1 VSGQP
6 EAGAAGAALPLLLIG
21 TILVYALTG
30 RRLERIGIT
39 AAMVFVGV
47 GVLVGSSGLGLVAV
61 DPHAHWFL
69 VVAEVTLSLLL
80 FSDAARLRL
89 REVGGD
95 LGPDLRLLGIGLP
108 LTIITGTVLVAA
120 VFPERGWVAAALV
133 AAILAPTDAAL
144 GAAVVSDGRVPLRV
158 RRILGIES
166 GLNDGLA
173 APVVSVLI
181 AVAASQAGLAGE
193 ESWQVRAIYSL
204 VVAGVVGAGV
214 GFGGGLVLR
223 WCRRREWTSPLS
235 VQVAVLT
242 LALLCYF
249 GATAIEANGFVA
261 AFVGGLVLAR
271 ATGMR
276 AAEEELAFTE
286 TLGVLAS
293 QMVWLMFGAAMV
305 GPALERMTGETILVA
320 LGALTVARMVPVAV
334 AMVGSRWSLA
344 TMAFIG
350 WFGPRGLA
358 TVIFALVALQSLG
371 STGLADHVLDVAAVT
386 VLVSI
391 VAHGLSAGPLAVRYG
406 TWAAGLPA
414 SAPERV
420 EVAPA
425 SRRRLGLHR

>member
-1 VSGQP
+1 MGEDP
-6 EAGAAGAALPLLLIG
+6 GAAGAALPLLLVG

-30 RRLERIGIT
+30 RRLERIGVT
-39 AAMVFVGV
+39 AAMVFVTV
-47 GVLVGSSGLGLVAV
+47 GVLMGSTGFGLLAL

-69 VVAEVTLSLLL
+69 VVAEITLSVLL

-95 LGPDLRLLGIGLP
+95 LGPDLRLLGVGLP
-108 LTIITGTVLVAA
+108 LTIITGTLLVMA

-144 GAAVVSDGRVPLRV
+144 GAAVVSDERVPRRV

-173 APVVSVLI
+173 APVVTVLI

-193 ESWQVRAIYSL
+193 ESWQVRAVYSL
-204 VVAGVVGAGV
+204 AVAGAVGAGV

-242 LALLCYF
+242 LALGCYF
-249 GATAIEANGFVA
+249 GATSIEANGFVA

-271 ATGMR
+271 ATGLR

-293 QMVWLMFGAAMV
+293 QVVWLMFGAAMV
-305 GPALERMTGETILVA
+305 GPALDRMTGETVLVA

-334 AMVGSRWSLA
+334 AMTGSRWSPA
-344 TMAFIG
+344 TIGFIG

-358 TVIFALVALQSLG
+358 TVIFALVALQSLD

-391 VAHGLSAGPLAVRYG
+391 VAHGFSAGPLAVRYG
-406 TWAAGLPA
+406 AWAAGLPA
-414 SAPERV
+414 KAPERV

>member
-1 VSGQP
+1 MGDGS
-6 EAGAAGAALPLLLIG
+6 GAAGAGLPLLLVG
-21 TILVYALTG
+21 TVMVYALIC
-30 RRLERIGIT
+30 RWLERVGIT
-39 AAMVFVGV
+39 AAMVFVAV
-47 GVLVGSSGLGLVAV
+47 GVLVGSAGFGLVAV
-61 DPHAHWFL
+61 DPQAHWFL

-80 FSDAARLRL
+80 FCDAARLSPRK
-89 REVGGD
+89 VGGD
-95 LGPDLRLLGIGLP
+95 LGPVLRLLGIGLP
-108 LTIITGTVLVAA
+108 LTIITGTVLVIT

-144 GAAVVSDGRVPLRV
+144 GAAVVSDERVPVRV
-158 RRILGIES
+158 RRILGMES

-173 APVVSVLI
+173 TPVVSVLI
-181 AVAASQAGLAGE
+181 AVTASQAGIAGG
-193 ESWQVRAIYSL
+193 ESWQVRAVYSL
-204 VVAGVVGAGV
+204 GVGVAVGAGV

-242 LALLCYF
+242 LASVCYF
-249 GATAIEANGFVA
+249 GATSIEANGFVA
-261 AFVGGLVLAR
+261 AFLGGLAFTT

-293 QMVWLMFGAAMV
+293 QVVWLLFGAAMV
-305 GPALERMTGETILVA
+305 GPALARMTTETVLVA

-334 AMVGSRWSLA
+334 AMVGSRWSPA
-344 TMAFIG
+344 TIVFVG

-371 STGLADHVLDVAAVT
+371 TTGLADHVLDVAAVT

-391 VAHGLSAGPLAVRYG
+391 VAHGLSAGPLAIRYG
-406 TWAAGLPA
+406 TWAAGLSA
-414 SAPERV
+414 NAPEHV
-420 EVAPA
+420 QVAPA

>member
-1 VSGQP
+1 MGDDP
-6 EAGAAGAALPLLLIG
+6 GAAGAALPLLLVG
-21 TILVYALTG
+21 TVLVYALTG
-30 RRLERIGIT
+30 RRLERIGVT
-39 AAMVFVGV
+39 AAMVFVTV
-47 GVLVGSSGLGLVAV
+47 GVLVGSTGFGLVVV

-108 LTIITGTVLVAA
+108 LTVITGTVLVVA

-144 GAAVVSDGRVPLRV
+144 GAAVVSDERVPRRV

-173 APVVSVLI
+173 APVVTVLI
-181 AVAASQAGLAGE
+181 AVAASQAGSAEE
-193 ESWQVRAIYSL
+193 ESWQVRAVYSL
-204 VVAGVVGAGV
+204 AVAGVVGAGV

-242 LALLCYF
+242 LALLCYV
-249 GATAIEANGFVA
+249 GATSIEANGFVA

-293 QMVWLMFGAAMV
+293 QVVWLMFGAAMV
-305 GPALERMTGETILVA
+305 GPALERMTGETVLVA

-334 AMVGSRWSLA
+334 AMVGSRWSPA
-344 TMAFIG
+344 TVAFIG

-406 TWAAGLPA
+406 AWAAGLPA
-414 SAPERV
+414 NAPEQV
-420 EVAPA
+420 DVAPA